1 MANLTFA
8 SYNCQGLGSFQK
20 RKDVFDYLRKKKYS
34 VYFLEDTHIENSEVV
49 EKKVRAEWGFDC
61 YFSSYKSNSRGVAIL
76 FNNNFEFKVNGV
88 IKDVNGNYLIVNIK
102 TPEKEFTLINIY
114 GPNRDSP
121 DFYAKIENIV
131 IENNYFNI
139 IWGGDWNLVLN
150 PNLDYMNYKHT
161 NNQKAREKV
170 IEITDNLSLV
180 DVWREINPEKR
191 RYSWR
196 RNNPL
201 QQARLDFMLVSNS
214 LISYIKDCKI
224 LPGYRSDHSIV
235 LIELELKKEGKNANL
250 WKFNSSLLKD
260 KKYAEE
266 INNTILRV
274 TEQYSVPVYNIENIH
289 NISKDELQLTISDQL
304 FLDVIL
310 MEIRNTTINYA
321 SKKKKENNKEEIEIE
336 KEILNIE
343 TKVHKTQEDLQNLL
357 YNKEKLQT
365 IRKNKIE
372 GIMIRSRAKWAAE
385 GEKVTKYFC
394 NLENRHYTSKQ
405 MFKLINNKGE
415 EISDT
420 KEIVEETRQFY
431 EKLYSSTNVDEE
443 GATEFLENLP
453 KLNENEKDAL
463 EGYLTLNEI
472 ASSLKNMK
480 NGKSPGTDGMTV
492 DFFKFFWKNLG
503 HFVLRSLN
511 EGFDKKK
518 IVNNS
523 ERRGYYLYT
532 ERG

>member
-321 SKKKKENNKEEIEIE
+321 SKKK
-336 KEILNIE
+336 
-343 TKVHKTQEDLQNLL
+343 
-357 YNKEKLQT
+357 
-365 IRKNKIE
+365 RK
-372 GIMIRSRAKWAAE
+372 
-385 GEKVTKYFC
+385 
-394 NLENRHYTSKQ
+394 
-405 MFKLINNKGE
+405 
-415 EISDT
+415 
-420 KEIVEETRQFY
+420 
-431 EKLYSSTNVDEE
+431 
-443 GATEFLENLP
+443 
-453 KLNENEKDAL
+453 
-463 EGYLTLNEI
+463 
-472 ASSLKNMK
+472 
-480 NGKSPGTDGMTV
+480 
-492 DFFKFFWKNLG
+492 
-503 HFVLRSLN
+503 
-511 EGFDKKK
+511 
-518 IVNNS
+518 
-523 ERRGYYLYT
+523 
-532 ERG
+532 